1 MSATMS
7 ANFFCRP
14 PCPPPCRPP
23 CAAPCRP
30 PCQLPCRPPQ
40 CWRFVSAQRRW
51 QNGNI
56 ESMTN
61 QRTDGLTKVGAKDT
75 CVSKKIHLMMDY
87 EVGRHLLTFNYRTKE
102 NIKGTNWPMC
112 VMSPQG
118 VSRCKVMLVI
128 ISILKRKRFHCYI
141 VRLKLGIG
149 FVTFKPPARE
159 GLGGNWSKKWRTW
172 N

>member
-1 MSATMS
+1 
-7 ANFFCRP
+7 
-14 PCPPPCRPP
+14 
-23 CAAPCRP
+23 
-30 PCQLPCRPPQ
+30 
-40 CWRFVSAQRRW
+40 
-51 QNGNI
+51 
-56 ESMTN
+56 
-61 QRTDGLTKVGAKDT
+61 
-75 CVSKKIHLMMDY
+75 MDY

-159 GLGGNWSKKWRTW
+159 GLGGIEVRSEELGINLNNVSQHSCFHLKEEYKPLLTIETKLWSIWGFFLALLKNGLSRKGVAASQKNFYFSLLLRNIALFCLNTARRWMW
-172 N
+172 